1 MTTPKAF
8 LVLALIAV
16 ATVLG
21 DFHIKKAAMSL
32 SGLRSPHLLSGTLL
46 YGVTAFG
53 WFYLMKSQSL
63 AMIAVLF
70 TASTIIA
77 LSVLGYFVFGEQFG
91 KREAIGVTFA
101 LLAVATMYKH

>member
-1 MTTPKAF
+1 M
-8 LVLALIAV
+8 VLALITA
-16 ATVLG
+16 ATLFG
-21 DFHIKKAAMSL
+21 DFHIKKSAMSL
-32 SGLRSPHLLSGTLL
+32 NGLSSPHLLSGALL
-46 YGVTAFG
+46 YGVTALG

-91 KREAIGVTFA
+91 KREALGVTFA
-101 LLAVATMYKH
+101 LLAVATMYRG